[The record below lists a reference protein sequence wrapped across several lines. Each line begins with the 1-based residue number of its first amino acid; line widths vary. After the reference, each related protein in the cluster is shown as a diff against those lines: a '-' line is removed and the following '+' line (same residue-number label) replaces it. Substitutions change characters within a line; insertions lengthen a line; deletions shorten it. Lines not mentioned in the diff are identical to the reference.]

1 MDSRRIRN
9 RQKPLNGR
17 HDFDSIGYDGAGRRW
32 LQQDE
37 ESSADAA
44 VTWGVEQG
52 PQLAVQGG
60 GVGGVGADLDEEGVA
75 VGTGGVEVDFK
86 SQRGAEV
93 VDLAAA
99 AEEFDEDGSF
109 EGVAEV
115 VPAGSFVDGDE
126 SGIDRIGLAG
136 IDHALAFGGRE
147 EGGGPDQEGVLEV
160 AEEGVE
166 AVLGNGQALRFQ
178 GIIEFLDAE
187 RRRRVS
193 EEMPLEPA
201 QGDGI
206 GNVMTLDDVT
216 EDGDIDIPLQQGPAV
231 AAFDLLRLRET
242 SLGKILA
249 EGFIEGGAPRFGKR
263 GPILFGEK

>member
-9 RQKPLNGR
+9 RQKPLNGWN
-17 HDFDSIGYDGAGRRW
+17 DFDSIRYGGAGRWW

-37 ESSADAA
+37 ESPVDAA
-44 VTWGVEQG
+44 VGGSVEQG
-52 PQLAVQGG
+52 PQFAVQGG
-60 GVGGVGADLDEEGVA
+60 GVGGVCADLDEEGVA

-86 SQRGAEV
+86 SQRSAEV

-99 AEEFDEDGSF
+99 AEEFDKDSGF

-115 VPAGSFVDGDE
+115 VPAVSFVDGDE
-126 SGIDRIGLAG
+126 SGINRIGFAG

-147 EGGGPDQEGVLEV
+147 EGGGPDEEGVFEV

-206 GNVMTLDDVT
+206 
-216 EDGDIDIPLQQGPAV
+216 
-231 AAFDLLRLRET
+231 
-242 SLGKILA
+242 
-249 EGFIEGGAPRFGKR
+249 
-263 GPILFGEK
+263 